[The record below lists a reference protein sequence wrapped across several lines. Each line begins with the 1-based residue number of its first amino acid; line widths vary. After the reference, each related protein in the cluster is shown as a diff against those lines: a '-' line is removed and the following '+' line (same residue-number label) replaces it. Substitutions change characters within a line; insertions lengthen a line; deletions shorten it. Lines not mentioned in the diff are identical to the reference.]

1 MDLKCFDAISVG
13 EPRVSPTRITA
24 VYAIEFE
31 NRKLEFELRN
41 KYDEDISS
49 ELLEEFA
56 RVMVTLPAVNYGL
69 FSDEIY
75 FDFELN
81 EKDLELFKVMMEA
94 TARDIFVN
102 RILKR
107 TGFVKE
113 EFIPKEDDVRP
124 EDAMP
129 RARVSARGMTR
140 GKSLVEGLDFRKSA
154 VMSSGGKDSLLTYC
168 VLKEVGQDVY
178 PCFFNESG
186 GHWRTALTAYRYLS
200 SREKNTMRVWSNVDR
215 LYSLFDRSMRILEA
229 KKLGRKSDIYPIRL
243 FFFEHYVFSFLPLLY
258 KHRIGNVNLG
268 NEFDDP
274 LCRES
279 EYLGIRHY
287 CAVYDQSQEFD
298 DYMTSWFRERGF
310 GFRQWSAVRPLSGLL
325 EERILANR
333 YPEFLRLQR
342 SCHSVIVRDG
352 KLVPCGR
359 CKKCLGILTFLL
371 ANGIDPKLLGYGA
384 KSVDEY
390 ETMVSKSALN
400 LDRDELEHA
409 IYLAR
414 GASRIRLN
422 SGRPHEHVETLHFHR
437 SCSRPDAVP
446 RELWSIYDIFEKYS
460 KGYSTIKDGAWRI
473 VPKEEALSI

>member
-1 MDLKCFDAISVG
+1 MDLKCFDSISVR
-13 EPRVSPTRITA
+13 EPKTSSTRITA
-24 VYAIEFE
+24 IYVIELKD
-31 NRKLEFELRN
+31 RKLEFELRN

-49 ELLEEFA
+49 GLLDEFA
-56 RVMVTLPAVNYGL
+56 KVMVTLPAVNYGL

-81 EKDLELFKVMMEA
+81 KKDLKLFEDMMEA

-102 RILKR
+102 RILKH
-107 TGFVKE
+107 TGLVKD
-113 EFIPKEDDVRP
+113 EFIPRVEDVRP
-124 EDAMP
+124 EDAIP
-129 RARVSARGMTR
+129 RASVSAKEVSSR
-140 GKSLVEGLDFRKSA
+140 KIVVEGLDFKKSA

-168 VLKEVGQDVY
+168 VLKEVGQEVY

-200 SREKNTMRVWSNVDR
+200 SKDKNTMRVWSNVDR
-215 LYSLFDRSMRILEA
+215 LYNLFDRNMRILET
-229 KKLGRKSDIYPIRL
+229 KKLSRKLDIYPIRL

-274 LCRES
+274 LCSES
-279 EYLGIRHY
+279 EYLGIKHY
-287 CAVYDQSQEFD
+287 CAIYDQSQEFD

-342 SCHSVIVRDG
+342 SCHSVIKRKG
-352 KLVPCGR
+352 NLVPCGR
-359 CKKCLGILTFLL
+359 CLKCLGIITFLL
-371 ANGIDPKLLGYGA
+371 ANDIDPELLGYDA
-384 KSVDEY
+384 KTVEKY
-390 ETMVSKSALN
+390 ETMISKSKLN

-409 IYLAR
+409 LYLAR
-414 GASRIRLN
+414 RASRIKTETG
-422 SGRPHEHVETLHFHR
+422 SSHEHIETLHFHN
-437 SCSRPDAVP
+437 SCSRPDVVP
-446 RELWSIYDIFEKYS
+446 QELWGIYEIFEKYS
-460 KGYSTIKDGAWRI
+460 KGYSTIKNGEWCL
-473 VPKEEALSI
+473 VSKEEALSI